1 MLNVDAAL
9 GDHSAHYIQHSTM
22 LILASASPRRAEL
35 LRAAGLEFTIVPVE
49 IDERPLDGEAP
60 AAYVERLA
68 REKAQAATRNESS
81 FSVILAADTTV
92 VIDGVLLGKPADARE
107 ATAMLLR
114 LSGRTHEVMTG
125 VAAAPVGRPMITAVD
140 TTRVRFIEMGPEDI
154 AWYVASG
161 EPFGKAGA
169 YGIQGRASRFID
181 WIEGSYSNVVGLP
194 ISTVWRLLK
203 QCGMLSADC

>member
-1 MLNVDAAL
+1 
-9 GDHSAHYIQHSTM
+9 M

-35 LRAAGLEFTIVPVE
+35 LRAAGLDFTIVRVE

-60 AAYVERLA
+60 PAYVERLA
-68 REKAQAATRNESS
+68 REKAQAAMRHESS
-81 FSVILAADTTV
+81 SSVILAADTTV

-107 ATAMLLR
+107 ATEMLSR
-114 LSGRTHEVMTG
+114 LSGRTHEVMTA
-125 VAAAPVGRPMITAVD
+125 VAVAPAQRPMITAVD
-140 TTRVRFIEMGPEDI
+140 TTRVRFVEMAPEDI

-181 WIEGSYSNVVGLP
+181 RIEGSYSNVVGLP

-203 QCGMLSADC
+203 QCGGIPHSALSIQH